1 MSKAVR
7 IHDYGGPEVLRW
19 EDVPTPEPSAGEV
32 LIRQEA
38 VGVNFI
44 DIYYRTGLYKLS
56 GFPAVL
62 GMEGAGIVE
71 AVAAGVDS
79 LRVGDRVAYGS
90 SMGAY
95 ASRRVIPA
103 DRLVKLPDAV
113 DSVTAAGMM
122 LRGLTVQ
129 MLLRQVRPLQPGETI
144 LVHAAAGGV
153 GLLLCQWARHI
164 GATVIGVV
172 SSDEKAAIARASGA
186 AHTIIGLTDLPAQ
199 VKRLTNGAMV
209 PVVYDSV
216 GKDSFM
222 ASLDSLAP
230 RGLMVC
236 YGNSSGEVQGVNLS
250 LLSARGSLYLTR
262 PTLMTYLSKREALE
276 TGAAELFELV
286 ASGAINIQIGQRFA
300 LSHADD
306 AHQALESR
314 VTTGSTVLI
323 PDQI

>member
-7 IHDYGGPEVLRW
+7 LYEYGGPEVLRW
-19 EDVPTPEPSAGEV
+19 EDVPAPEPAAGEV

-38 VGVNFI
+38 IGVNFI

-62 GMEGAGIVE
+62 GMEGAGVVE
-71 AVAAGVDS
+71 TVAAGVDS
-79 LRVGDRVAYGS
+79 VTAGDRVAYSS

-95 ASRRVIPA
+95 ASRRIIAA
-103 DRLVKLPDAV
+103 DRLVKLPDAIDTV
-113 DSVTAAGMM
+113 IAAGMM

-129 MLLRQVRPLQPGETI
+129 MLLRQVRPLQAGETI

-153 GLLLCQWARHI
+153 GLLLCQWAKHI
-164 GATVIGVV
+164 GAIVIGVV
-172 SSDEKAAIARASGA
+172 STEEKAAVARANGA
-186 AHTIIGLTDLPAQ
+186 AHTIIGLTDLSAQ
-199 VKRLTNGAMV
+199 VKRLTKGAMV

-230 RGLMVC
+230 RGLMVS

-262 PTLMTYLSKREALE
+262 PTLMTYLSRREALE
-276 TGAAELFELV
+276 AGAAELFTMV
-286 ASGAINIQIGQRFA
+286 ASGAVNIQIGQRFA
-300 LSHADD
+300 LSHAAD
-306 AHQALESR
+306 AHHALESR
-314 VTTGSTVLI
+314 ATTGSTVLI
-323 PDQI
+323 PD

>member
-1 MSKAVR
+1 MSKSIR
-7 IHDYGGPEVLRW
+7 IYDYGGPDVLRW
-19 EDVPTPEPSAGEV
+19 EDVPAPEPAAGEV

-38 VGVNFI
+38 IGVNFI
-44 DIYYRTGLYKLS
+44 DIYYRTGLYKLPE
-56 GFPAVL
+56 FPAVL
-62 GMEGAGIVE
+62 GMEGAGVVE
-71 AVAAGVDS
+71 AVAADVDGVK
-79 LRVGDRVAYGS
+79 VGDHVAYGS

-95 ASRRVIPA
+95 ATRRIIAA
-103 DRLVKLPDAV
+103 DRLVKLPDTI

-129 MLLRQVRPLQPGETI
+129 MLLFQVRPLQAGETI

-172 SSDEKAAIARASGA
+172 STEAKAAIARANGA
-186 AHTIIGLTDLPAQ
+186 THTIIGLTNLPAQ
-199 VKRLTNGAMV
+199 VKQLTSGAMV

-230 RGLMVC
+230 RGLMVS
-236 YGNSSGEVQGVNLS
+236 YGNASGEVQGINLS

-262 PTLMTYLSKREALE
+262 PTLMTYLSRREALE
-276 TGAAELFELV
+276 AGAAELFKVV
-286 ASGAINIQIGQRFA
+286 ASGAVKIQVGQRFA
-300 LSHADD
+300 LSRAAD
-306 AHQALESR
+306 AHHALESR
-314 VTTGSTVLI
+314 ATTGSTVLI
-323 PDQI
+323 PD

>member
-71 AVAAGVDS
+71 AVAAGVNS
-79 LRVGDRVAYGS
+79 LKVGDRVAYGS

-103 DRLVKLPDAV
+103 DRLVKLPETI

-129 MLLRQVRPLQPGETI
+129 MLLRQVRPLRPGETI

-172 SSDEKAAIARASGA
+172 SSDEKAVIARANGA

-199 VKRLTNGAMV
+199 VKRLTDGAMV

-230 RGLMVC
+230 RGLMVS

-262 PTLMTYLSKREALE
+262 PTLMTYLSKREALK
-276 TGAAELFELV
+276 TGAAELFKLV
-286 ASGAINIQIGQRFA
+286 ASGLINIQIGQRFA
-300 LSHADD
+300 LSRAAD

-314 VTTGSTVLI
+314 ATTGSTVLI
-323 PDQI
+323 PDPI

>member
-1 MSKAVR
+1 MMSKAIR
-7 IHDYGGPEVLRW
+7 IYDYGGPEVLRW
-19 EDVPTPEPSAGEV
+19 EDVPTPEPAAGEV

-38 VGVNFI
+38 IGVNFI

-79 LRVGDRVAYGS
+79 VAVGGRVAYGS
-90 SMGAY
+90 SIGAY
-95 ASRRVIPA
+95 AARRIVAA
-103 DRLVKLPDAV
+103 DRLVRLPDTI

-129 MLLRQVRPLQPGETI
+129 MLLRQVRPLQAGETI

-153 GLLLCQWARHI
+153 GLLLCQWAKYI

-172 SSDEKAAIARASGA
+172 STPEKAVVARANGA
-186 AHTIIGLTDLPAQ
+186 AHTIVGLADLPAQ
-199 VKRLTNGAMV
+199 VKRLTDGAMV

-230 RGLMVC
+230 RGLMVS
-236 YGNSSGEVQGVNLS
+236 YGNSSGEVQGVSLS
-250 LLSARGSLYLTR
+250 LLSARGSLYVTR
-262 PTLMTYLSKREALE
+262 PTLMTYVSRRDALE
-276 TGAAELFELV
+276 AGAAELFKVV
-286 ASGAINIQIGQRFA
+286 ASGAVKIQIGQRFP
-300 LSHADD
+300 LDHAAD
-306 AHQALESR
+306 AHHALESR
-314 VTTGSTVLI
+314 ATTGSTVLI
-323 PDQI
+323 PV